1 MQINN
6 TFKNTLGLLPN
17 GVVIIDL
24 KTQQISYANSEMI
37 WMLGSPNGQ
46 DYEEVKR
53 TLKKFKLNEKI
64 DRSSKIGSGVE
75 MQDEKKSLENSGS
88 FGEIKSLWSF
98 LIKS

>member
-37 WMLGSPNGQ
+37 WMLGAQNEQ

-53 TLKKFKLNEKI
+53 TLKKFKLSEKL
-64 DRSSKIGSGVE
+64 DNSSKIGSGVE
-75 MQDEKKSLENSGS
+75 M
-88 FGEIKSLWSF
+88 
-98 LIKS
+98 